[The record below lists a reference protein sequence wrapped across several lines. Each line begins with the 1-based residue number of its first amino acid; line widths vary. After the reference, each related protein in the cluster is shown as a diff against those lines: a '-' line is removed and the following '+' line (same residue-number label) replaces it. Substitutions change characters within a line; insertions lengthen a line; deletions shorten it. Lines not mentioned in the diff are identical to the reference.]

1 MRGIGVWVYITIVGV
16 FVGMG
21 TARMVL
27 AIIIAGMVILSLAAM
42 TIITVVARVAEGLLV
57 FIGRG
62 IEGILSGTVAV
73 TAADSGGVRRKR
85 RHRTRG

>member
-1 MRGIGVWVYITIVGV
+1 MILIDVGAIRMRGIGVWIYIAIVDV

-27 AIIIAGMVILSLAAM
+27 AMIIAGMVILSLAAVM
-42 TIITVVARVAEGLLV
+42 IITAVAMVAEGLIV

-62 IEGILSGTVAV
+62 IEGTLS
-73 TAADSGGVRRKR
+73 
-85 RHRTRG
+85 